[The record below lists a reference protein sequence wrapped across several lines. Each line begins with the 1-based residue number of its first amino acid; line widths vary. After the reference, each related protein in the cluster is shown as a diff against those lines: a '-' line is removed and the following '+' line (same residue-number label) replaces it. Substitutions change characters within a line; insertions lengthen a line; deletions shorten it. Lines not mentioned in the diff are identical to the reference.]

1 MSSEPTSPAAP
12 TEPAPFLVAER
23 AGTRTYRGRN
33 ERGGEVLMGPLAL
46 DGAFTPG
53 ELLAI
58 ALAGCTGMSADSR
71 IAADLGEDVAI
82 TVGVDRSKVE
92 EDNRYD
98 ALAVELVI
106 HAPHSTEADPE
117 RLARMLTTTQRA
129 IDQLCTVS
137 RTLEA
142 GARVSV
148 VITPEEGA
156 EGY

>member
-1 MSSEPTSPAAP
+1 MTSEPGNPTSPTPEP
-12 TEPAPFLVAER
+12 TPFLLAER
-23 AGTRTYRGRN
+23 TGERTYRGRN

-71 IAADLGEDVAI
+71 IASELGEDVAI
-82 TVGVDRSKVE
+82 TVGVDRHKIE
-92 EDNRYD
+92 AENRYD
-98 ALAVELVI
+98 SLAVELVI
-106 HAPHSTEADPE
+106 HAPHATAADPE
-117 RLARMLTTTQRA
+117 RLARMLTTTQTA
-129 IDQLCTVS
+129 IDRLCTVS

-148 VITPEEGA
+148 VIAPEEG
-156 EGY
+156 